1 MVGLFLHLVL
11 RCKIFLFKQV
21 SSLSMIP
28 NSNSYA
34 MHFIQE
40 SKVLKRLTNC
50 FAEIFGIRDSQTV
63 EILQDQAQ
71 VLLGEYVRHQYPRQP
86 TRFGKLLL
94 MMPSLRVIT
103 GAVLARL
110 FFKETVGNIP
120 VERLICD
127 IYQTEKVQ

>member
-1 MVGLFLHLVL
+1 MQSLKKSPTRITVLVPYLPLFQTLTFFSYHTPQNTYP
-11 RCKIFLFKQV
+11 IF
-21 SSLSMIP
+21 
-28 NSNSYA
+28 
-34 MHFIQE
+34 
-40 SKVLKRLTNC
+40 NC
-50 FAEIFGIRDSQTV
+50 LYLLEIFGIRDSQTV